1 MKSKII
7 KYTIIIFSLFLLMMG
22 LFLIK
27 INNNP
32 QGVMRALPY
41 VCIGIGCGLFGYGM
55 EYVLYEQT
63 INEEPKLKKILDI
76 EKREDERSEA
86 IENKAKR
93 KAFDMMTFVFGALMI
108 SFAIMEIDTVAI
120 FLLIFAYLF
129 IHGFEICYYIKI
141 YKNVQIKNTRIE

>member
-7 KYTIIIFSLFLLMMG
+7 KYTIIICSLFLLTMG

-27 INNNP
+27 ISNNP
-32 QGVMRALPY
+32 QGVMKALPY
-41 VCIGIGCGLFGYGM
+41 VCIGIGCVLFGYGM

-63 INEEPKLKKILDI
+63 INKEPKLKKILDI

-86 IENKAKR
+86 IKNKAKR

-108 SFAIMEIDTVAI
+108 SFAIIEIDTVAI

-141 YKNVQIKNTRIE
+141 YKKRSD

>member
-1 MKSKII
+1 
-7 KYTIIIFSLFLLMMG
+7 MG

-27 INNNP
+27 ISNNP

-41 VCIGIGCGLFGYGM
+41 VCIGVGCIGVGCCLFGYSM
-55 EYVLYEQT
+55 EHVLYEQT
-63 INEEPKLKKILDI
+63 INEAPKLKKILDI
-76 EKREDERSEA
+76 EKREDERREA
-86 IENKAKR
+86 IKNKAKR

-129 IHGFEICYYIKI
+129 IHGFEICYYFIKI
-141 YKNVQIKNTRIE
+141 YKKRSD